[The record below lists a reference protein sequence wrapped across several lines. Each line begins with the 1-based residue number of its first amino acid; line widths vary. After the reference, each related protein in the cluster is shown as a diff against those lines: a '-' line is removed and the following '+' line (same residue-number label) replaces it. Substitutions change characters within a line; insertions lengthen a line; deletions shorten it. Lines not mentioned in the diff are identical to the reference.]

1 MVLYS
6 ETAREGAVLKISRN
20 EIMRIG
26 NPVKSGVFQACVAY
40 LTLQLSFLAHLAV
53 QINFI

>member
-1 MVLYS
+1 MVSYS

-20 EIMRIG
+20 ENMRIG

-40 LTLQLSFLAHLAV
+40 LTLQLSFLAHLAL